1 MWARMCQLGLCCVG
15 TEFQEHNP
23 ELFNNSHIWTFCIS
37 KVRRWTIPE
46 EPHPLDRVRGRF
58 TQNTH
63 LAEGVLAYEVHSLQ
77 KPAHFI
83 HSDKSYLIFIIV
95 FIVTEPQGVAF
106 RVIHLPKTCTKTHQS
121 TEASHSESNDSDDF
135 PLWQTSADPST
146 NHNIPHVIRKYIHIS
161 IHILFRISWW
171 AWQMGNSNC
180 IKFRW
185 YHWLQDENPW
195 PWCWSRDASSCPWP
209 LD

>member
-1 MWARMCQLGLCCVG
+1 MKSYIQRPNNKTQPSVVCEPGCVSLVYVVWG
-15 TEFQEHNP
+15 RSSKNTTP
-23 ELFNNSHIWTFCIS
+23 ELFNNSHIWTFCIG

-46 EPHPLDRVRGRF
+46 EPHPLDRVWGRF

-106 RVIHLPKTCTKTHQS
+106 RVIHLPKTCTPIQRPVILTVTILMTFHYDKPLQTPVPTTTYHMW
-121 TEASHSESNDSDDF
+121 SEN
-135 PLWQTSADPST
+135 
-146 NHNIPHVIRKYIHIS
+146 IS
-161 IHILFRISWW
+161 ISLYTYPI
-171 AWQMGNSNC
+171 
-180 IKFRW
+180 
-185 YHWLQDENPW
+185 
-195 PWCWSRDASSCPWP
+195 
-209 LD
+209 